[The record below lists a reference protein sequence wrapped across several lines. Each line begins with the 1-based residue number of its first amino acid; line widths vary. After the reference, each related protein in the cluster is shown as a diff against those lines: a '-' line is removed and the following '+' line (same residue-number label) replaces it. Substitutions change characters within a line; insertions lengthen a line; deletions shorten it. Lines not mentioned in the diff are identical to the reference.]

1 MDWKEIV
8 NMLKMPVVT
17 NDNLHI
23 VLQRREI
30 FLNSDWKT
38 TMKAMEGES
47 YCSRNAG
54 CASST

>member
-17 NDNLHI
+17 NDNLNI

-38 TMKAMEGES
+38 TKEGNG
-47 YCSRNAG
+47 R
-54 CASST
+54 

>member
-38 TMKAMEGES
+38 TKEGNG
-47 YCSRNAG
+47 R
-54 CASST
+54 